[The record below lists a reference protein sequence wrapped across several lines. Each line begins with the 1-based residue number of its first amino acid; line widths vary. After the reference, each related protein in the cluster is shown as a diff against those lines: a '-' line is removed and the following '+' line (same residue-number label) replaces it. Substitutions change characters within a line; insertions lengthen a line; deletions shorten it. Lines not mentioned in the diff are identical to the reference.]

1 MPDYAG
7 EKTLEP
13 TPHRRQ
19 QARRE
24 GHVAK
29 SHDLG
34 SAAMLLAGLAVLV
47 MLGGGLV
54 GFLVEYCRSQ
64 LGGQPWLTADAEFVV
79 GQWNAT
85 LWALGRYLLPI
96 LGLLCLAGVA
106 VNVLQIGFLFL
117 PQRLAFD
124 LARLDPLQGFRRIFS
139 AANLVQLGF
148 GVVKLVVVLAVACVV
163 LYGQRDAIL
172 GLTESGPVGHRRADG
187 ADRVLDRAEGR
198 RGPVGPGDAGLRLPV
213 VAARAGPEDD
223 AARAARGVAK
233 PRRQS
238 AGHRPAKAGAA
249 RPGVAAAAGKAGSRR
264 VSRRN
269 CKACFIAQRH
279 LAM

>member
-19 QARRE
+19 QARQE

-34 SAAMLLAGLAVLV
+34 SAAMLLAGTAVLM

-54 GFLVEYCRSQ
+54 GFLADYCRNQ
-64 LGGQPWLTADAEFVV
+64 LGGPPCLTLDTESVV
-79 GQWNAT
+79 SHGTTT

-124 LARLDPLQGFRRIFS
+124 LTRLNPLQGLRRIFS
-139 AANLVQLGF
+139 AAGVVQLGF
-148 GVVKLVVVLAVACVV
+148 GIFKLLVVLGVAGVV
-163 LYGQRDAIL
+163 LYNQRDAIL
-172 GLTESGPVGHRRADG
+172 GLSDLAPAAIAEQMAQTICWTAIEAWGGPASFG
-187 ADRVLDRAEGR
+187 A
-198 RGPVGPGDAGLRLPV
+198 PGLRLPM
-213 VAARAGPEDD
+213 VAARARPEDD
-223 AARAARGVAK
+223 AARTPGRAAES
-233 PRRQS
+233 RRQS
-238 AGHRPAKAGAA
+238 AGHRPAKAGARDRMRQ
-249 RPGVAAAAGKAGSRR
+249 RPQGR
-264 VSRRN
+264 
-269 CKACFIAQRH
+269 
-279 LAM
+279 